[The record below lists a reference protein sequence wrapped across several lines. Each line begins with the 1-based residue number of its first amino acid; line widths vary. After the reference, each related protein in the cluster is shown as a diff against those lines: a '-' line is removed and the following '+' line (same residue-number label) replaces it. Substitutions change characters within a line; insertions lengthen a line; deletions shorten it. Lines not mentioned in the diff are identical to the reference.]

1 MSTASNDSTFES
13 GDSKYSKK
21 SKKKGFKLGLPV
33 RGMYVR
39 LGGKKSGDKSTAGSD
54 ASVMTVT
61 SWTGTDNKSKSIF
74 SSDFSAMSTTGKK
87 QIKPKKKL
95 NILGVGKKKKNKDKN
110 ILGALEETD
119 LKFDYEETPRKT
131 SAPHIDSISSSIA
144 SFSPLAVTSS
154 LAYVK
159 NQSSSPER
167 VTTSPGRVIDI
178 NENPLNRSTK
188 HHSPSIPSTPKLNS
202 YRNSNKLNLA
212 VVEDKRRSSTSS
224 AIRSNHHVPRKVEE
238 LNMNGGAKSSRRG
251 STRHINNKSSLII
264 GSSRTY
270 DGNEP
275 CCAYVRMILEQLKSI
290 ENRIDL
296 ALDLNKST

>member
-1 MSTASNDSTFES
+1 MSTASNDSTLES
-13 GDSKYSKK
+13 GDSKHSKK
-21 SKKKGFKLGLPV
+21 SKKKGFKLGIPV

-61 SWTGTDNKSKSIF
+61 SGTGTDKKSKSIF
-74 SSDFSAMSTTGKK
+74 SSDFSAMSTSGKK
-87 QIKPKKKL
+87 PIKHKKKL

-131 SAPHIDSISSSIA
+131 SAPHFDSISSSIA
-144 SFSPLAVTSS
+144 SFSPLAFTSS

-167 VTTSPGRVIDI
+167 VTTSPQPGRVIDI

-188 HHSPSIPSTPKLNS
+188 PHSPSIPS
-202 YRNSNKLNLA
+202 YRNSNTLNLA
-212 VVEDKRRSSTSS
+212 VVEYKRRSSTSS
-224 AIRSNHHVPRKVEE
+224 AVRSYHHVPRKVEE
-238 LNMNGGAKSSRRG
+238 LNMNGGAKSARRG

-296 ALDLNKST
+296 ALDLHKST